1 MVSQNTIESG
11 LKKTFQTDKSLHRR
25 DLSKVRG
32 AVVMCLLVGEVFPPQ
47 IVLKCFFEI
56 IYVVKFSSL

>member
-1 MVSQNTIESG
+1 MVSQNTIENG

-32 AVVMCLLVGEVFPPQ
+32 AVVMCLLVGEVFPQ